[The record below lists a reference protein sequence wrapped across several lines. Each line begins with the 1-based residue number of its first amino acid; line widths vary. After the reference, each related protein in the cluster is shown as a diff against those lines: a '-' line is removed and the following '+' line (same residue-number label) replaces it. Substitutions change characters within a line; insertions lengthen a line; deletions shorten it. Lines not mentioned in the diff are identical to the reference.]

1 MGLPEQRVGTAANI
15 DITGQMT
22 AVYIGMRYEG
32 GQISA
37 ELHCNP
43 RQASDIRAAPHQ
55 TGVKGWCSSDVC
67 PGRAAQ
73 DYTQ

>member
-32 GQISA
+32 GQDST

-43 RQASDIRAAPHQ
+43 QKASDIRSAPHQ
-55 TGVKGWCSSDVC
+55 TGGEGLV
-67 PGRAAQ
+67 Q
-73 DYTQ
+73 F